1 MKKKVLALLIAA
13 SMFTAVSCSNNPPVD
28 DREAPPE
35 TERTEE
41 ETTTATEETS
51 TEETTTEEST
61 SDTASETSARFEE
74 ILELDFSYETSDP
87 VITSEEDGLINI
99 DFYRDDL
106 CLGGKMYLP
115 EGDGPY
121 PTVIVATGIRVSCDE
136 YEELAVNFA
145 QEGIACVLFD
155 FAGGPEG
162 ESHSEGEQ
170 LDMCLT
176 SEVKD
181 LNAVLDGIL
190 TLDVVDKD
198 NIFLFGH
205 SFGGEVAT
213 VVAAQR
219 ENDINA
225 LLLMEPAYL
234 MSDMVAMFIPA
245 GTEIPESVSYP
256 YYLGHDFIV
265 EMLIF
270 DVYEYIPEF
279 DGDVILFAGT
289 TGDSL
294 GLAYPQYYEEAEDLF
309 PSVTVEEVEGAD
321 HAFTGEAGYIMFD
334 LAMEFING
342 ELV

>member
-13 SMFTAVSCSNNPPVD
+13 TMFTAVSCSSTPVVD
-28 DREAPPE
+28 DRESPPE

-41 ETTTATEETS
+41 ETTTTEDTTT
-51 TEETTTEEST
+51 TETTEEST
-61 SDTASETSARFEE
+61 SETSAETSSAFEE
-74 ILELDFSYETSDP
+74 ITELDFSYETSDP

-106 CLGGKMYLP
+106 CLSGRIYLP
-115 EGDGPY
+115 EGDGPF
-121 PTVIVATGIRVSCDE
+121 PTVVVATGLRVSCDE

-145 QEGIACVLFD
+145 QEGVACVLFD

-162 ESHSEGEQ
+162 QSHSEGEQ
-170 LDMCLT
+170 LDMCLS

-181 LNAVLDGIL
+181 LNAVLDGVL
-190 TLDVVDKD
+190 TLDVVDAA

-205 SFGGEVAT
+205 SFGGEVST

-234 MSDMVAMFIPA
+234 MSDLVTMFLPE
-245 GTEIPESVSYP
+245 GSEIPESVSYP
-256 YYLGHDFIV
+256 YYLGHDFIA

-279 DGDVILFAGT
+279 DGEVILFAGDT
-289 TGDSL
+289 NDAL
-294 GLAYPQYYEEAEDLF
+294 GLSYPQYFEEAGEAF
-309 PSVTVEEVEGAD
+309 PSAEVVTVEGAD
-321 HAFTGEAGYIMFD
+321 HAFSGEAGYTMFD
-334 LAMEFING
+334 LAMEFINANI
-342 ELV
+342 V

>member
-13 SMFTAVSCSNNPPVD
+13 SMFTAVSCSSSTPVD

-41 ETTTATEETS
+41 ETTTT
-51 TEETTTEEST
+51 TEETTTEETTTTT
-61 SDTASETSARFEE
+61 SEETTVETSAQFEE

-106 CLGGKMYLP
+106 CLSSRIYLP

-121 PTVIVATGIRVSCDE
+121 PTVIVATGLRVSCDE

-162 ESHSEGEQ
+162 ESHSDGEQ

-181 LNAVLDGIL
+181 LNAVLDGVL
-190 TLDVVDKD
+190 TLDVVDTD

-205 SFGGEVAT
+205 SFGGEVST

-234 MSDMVAMFIPA
+234 MSDMVAMFIPE

-256 YYLGHDFIV
+256 YYLGHDFIA

-279 DGDVILFAGT
+279 GGDVILFSGT
-289 TGDSL
+289 TADSL
-294 GLAYPQYYEEAEDLF
+294 GLAYPQYYDEAEELF
-309 PSVTVEEVEGAD
+309 PSVTVVEVEGAD
-321 HAFTGEAGYIMFD
+321 HAFSGEAGYTMFD

>member
-13 SMFTAVSCSNNPPVD
+13 SMLTAVSCSSNSTPVD
-28 DREAPPE
+28 DRESPPE

-41 ETTTATEETS
+41 ETTTTTEETT

-61 SDTASETSARFEE
+61 SETSAEFEE

-106 CLGGKMYLP
+106 TLGGKMYLP

-121 PTVIVATGIRVSCDE
+121 PTVIVATGLRVSCDE

-145 QEGIACVLFD
+145 QEGVACVLFD

-162 ESHSEGEQ
+162 ESHSDGEQ

-205 SFGGEVAT
+205 SFGGEVST

-234 MSDMVAMFIPA
+234 MSDLVTMFLPE
-245 GTEIPESVSYP
+245 GSEIPESVSYP
-256 YYLGHDFIV
+256 YYLGHDFIA

-279 DGDVILFAGT
+279 EGDVILFAGT
-289 TGDSL
+289 TGDAL
-294 GLAYPQYYEEAEDLF
+294 GLSYPQYYDEAEELF

-321 HAFTGEAGYIMFD
+321 HAFTGDSGYAMFD

>member
-1 MKKKVLALLIAA
+1 MTKKVLALLIAA
-13 SMFTAVSCSNNPPVD
+13 SMFTAVSCSSSTPVD

-41 ETTTATEETS
+41 ETTTT
-51 TEETTTEEST
+51 TEETTTEETTTTT
-61 SDTASETSARFEE
+61 SEETTVETSAQFEE
-74 ILELDFSYETSDP
+74 ILELDFSYDTSDP

-106 CLGGKMYLP
+106 CLESRIYLP

-121 PTVIVATGIRVSCDE
+121 PTVIVATGLRVSCDE

-162 ESHSEGEQ
+162 ESHSDGEQ

-181 LNAVLDGIL
+181 LNAVLDGVL
-190 TLDVVDKD
+190 TLDVVDTD

-205 SFGGEVAT
+205 SFGGEVST

-225 LLLMEPAYL
+225 LLVEGLIGSFA
-234 MSDMVAMFIPA
+234 I
-245 GTEIPESVSYP
+245 GTIN
-256 YYLGHDFIV
+256 DIV
-265 EMLIF
+265 ERGQFLTK
-270 DVYEYIPEF
+270 E
-279 DGDVILFAGT
+279 
-289 TGDSL
+289 
-294 GLAYPQYYEEAEDLF
+294 
-309 PSVTVEEVEGAD
+309 
-321 HAFTGEAGYIMFD
+321 
-334 LAMEFING
+334 
-342 ELV
+342 

>member
-1 MKKKVLALLIAA
+1 VKKKVLALLIAA
-13 SMFTAVSCSNNPPVD
+13 SMFTAVSCSSNSTPVD
-28 DREAPPE
+28 DRESPPE

-41 ETTTATEETS
+41 ETTTTTEETT

-61 SDTASETSARFEE
+61 SETFTEFEE

-106 CLGGKMYLP
+106 TLGGKMYLP

-121 PTVIVATGIRVSCDE
+121 PTVIVATGLRVSCDE

-145 QEGIACVLFD
+145 QEGVACVLFD

-162 ESHSEGEQ
+162 ESHSDGEQ

-205 SFGGEVAT
+205 SFGGEVST

-234 MSDMVAMFIPA
+234 MSDLVTMFLPE
-245 GTEIPESVSYP
+245 GSEIPESVSYP
-256 YYLGHDFIV
+256 YYLGHDFIA

-279 DGDVILFAGT
+279 EGDVILFAGT
-289 TGDSL
+289 TGDAL
-294 GLAYPQYYEEAEDLF
+294 GLSYPQYYDEAEELF

-321 HAFTGEAGYIMFD
+321 HAFTGDAGYTMFD